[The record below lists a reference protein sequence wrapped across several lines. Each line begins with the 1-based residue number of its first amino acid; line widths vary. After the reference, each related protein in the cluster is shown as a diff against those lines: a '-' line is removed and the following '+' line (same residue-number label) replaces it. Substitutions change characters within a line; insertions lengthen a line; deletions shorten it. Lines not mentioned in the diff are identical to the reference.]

1 MGNEIEIVTSTVV
14 QQSDNAVSSNDII
27 KLPEGTRIDTKSEEF
42 FAVAVEVL
50 PDNIK
55 NEVKDLAEKQRVKYS
70 LFEIFLFAFIT
81 VTIFAAAIYW
91 LLPAKPE
98 VIEITGEV
106 TGKKSIVPPVS
117 LQSLKN
123 SPEALLLKKMLE
135 NYKAHRYRECLELL
149 KEDKIT
155 EILNDKEKLSKNA
168 FSLNYFLNAI
178 QNVNLPYEEKK
189 PYIKQAVK
197 LCRQLTELNS
207 DSPAWHLHRL
217 YFENYDI
224 VANDSFEKIPVGKKH
239 KNGTELDRLQQQV
252 KYLENLKNTKWEN
265 DLCIKFDLLK
275 SKIYIACWLHF
286 LSYDNSHIYK
296 ENNSNGFREREA
308 AWKTINQY
316 SENNLEFLKLKEF
329 ILRKIKRFYKWNS
342 GYEINNIKFYRAKH
356 LDEML
361 EEVAETRKILNK
373 AIQEKGL

>member
-27 KLPEGTRIDTKSEEF
+27 KLPEGTKIDTKSEEF

-70 LFEIFLFAFIT
+70 LFEVFLFAFIT
-81 VTIFAAAIYW
+81 VTIFAAAIFW
-91 LLPAKPE
+91 LLPAKPK
-98 VIEITGEV
+98 VIKIGV
-106 TGKKSIVPPVS
+106 DFLG
-117 LQSLKN
+117 
-123 SPEALLLKKMLE
+123 PEALSKSSNPEMFSAEKTLLDNME
-135 NYKAHRYRECLELL
+135 KAYDDKRYLECLNLL
-149 KEDKIT
+149 PEKKLNN
-155 EILNDKEKLSKNA
+155 ILSDNDK
-168 FSLNYFLNAI
+168 FWLNAQSI
-178 QNVNLPYEEKK
+178 NYLLHAVKRGNPPPGEKK
-189 PYIKQAVK
+189 TYVERAVK
-197 LCRQLTELNS
+197 LSRQLTELDPN
-207 DSPAWHLHRL
+207 SPAWHLHRL

-239 KNGTELDRLQQQV
+239 KNGTELDRLQRQTE
-252 KYLENLKNTKWEN
+252 YLENIKSAQWEKH
-265 DLCIKFDLLK
+265 LRIKFDLLK
-275 SKIYIACWLHF
+275 SKIYIACWLHY

-316 SENNLEFLKLKEF
+316 SENNLEFLDLKEF
-329 ILRKIKRFYKWNS
+329 ILRKVKSLDTWYR
-342 GYEINNIKFYRAKH
+342 GYEIDGTKYNIATH

-361 EEVAETRKILNK
+361 KKVAETRKILNK